1 MRSRAVKEISR
12 KEEMIDNNRKLY
24 RSGKDKMICGV
35 CGGLGDYLNVDPTL
49 IRVLWVLLTCWAGMS
64 IVAYLVA
71 AIIIPMEPPE
81 L

>member
-1 MRSRAVKEISR
+1 MKEIRR
-12 KEEMIDNNRKLY
+12 KEEMMDNNRKLY

-49 IRVLWVLLTCWAGMS
+49 IRLLWVLLTCWAGMS

>member
-1 MRSRAVKEISR
+1 MRSRAVKEIRR
-12 KEEMIDNNRKLY
+12 KEEMMDNNRKFY

-49 IRVLWVLLTCWAGMS
+49 IRLLWVLLTCWAGMS

>member
-1 MRSRAVKEISR
+1 MRSRAVKEIRR
-12 KEEMIDNNRKLY
+12 KEEMMDNNRKLY
-24 RSGKDKMICGV
+24 RSGTDKMICGV

-49 IRVLWVLLTCWAGMS
+49 IRLLWVLLTCWAGMS

>member
-1 MRSRAVKEISR
+1 MRSRAVKEIRR
-12 KEEMIDNNRKLY
+12 KEEMMDNNRKLY
-24 RSGKDKMICGV
+24 RSGKDKIICGV

-49 IRVLWVLLTCWAGMS
+49 IRLLWVLLTCWAGMS

>member
-1 MRSRAVKEISR
+1 MDR
-12 KEEMIDNNRKLY
+12 DRKLY
-24 RSGKDKMICGV
+24 RASKDKMICGV

-49 IRVLWVLLTCWAGMS
+49 IRLLWVLLTCWAGMS